1 MIIGLLTGVVSASNH
16 TKRLSL
22 NIQKCMTKPNL
33 INLYP
38 NESSH
43 ELHNYTIIYLH
54 LN

>member
-43 ELHNYTIIYLH
+43 ELHNYIIIYLH